1 MMTTSAFEIL
11 GPVMVGPSSS
21 HTAGALRLASIA
33 RSLAM
38 GDIKFAR
45 FKLYNSFSETY
56 KGHGTDRALIGGLLG
71 FSPDDTRVKDAFEI
85 ADVAGLGYEFIEA
98 GENLDVHPNTVEIEM
113 QCEGGTI
120 TVAGQSLGGGR
131 VELSSIN
138 GVDVEISGAYPTIF
152 IAHLDQPGV
161 LSNLT
166 RVISE
171 SNTNV
176 ATMRNY
182 RKAKGGDAYTIF
194 ETDEM
199 PQAEAIERL
208 KQSPSVKFVALVQV
222 PGAASAACASC
233 LTLNFDDGAELL
245 ALCKE
250 KNLSIGELM
259 RKREF
264 ELASG
269 QYDPDQKMQEVL
281 DVIKDECRAT
291 IDNPERSLGG
301 LLFGQARAVAS
312 DDNKLAPSLMGDTQ
326 TRAVAYAMAVLERS
340 ATMGVIV
347 AAPTAGS
354 AGVVPGATLAF
365 AEARNLSD
373 DELKLG
379 LWTTCAIGAI
389 LARNAS
395 VSGAE
400 GGCQAE
406 VGSASAM
413 AAGAL
418 VELAGGTPEQALAA
432 ASIAIGNLLGLVC
445 DPVRGLVEYPCQN
458 RNAIGVANAYSAAQ
472 LSLSFITNP
481 IPFDEVVEA
490 MHKVGQAL
498 PTALRETAL
507 GGLAACQS
515 AQTAHCTGCIS
526 CSGMCH

>member
-1 MMTTSAFEIL
+1 MTTSAFEIL
-11 GPVMVGPSSS
+11 GPIMVGPSSS

-33 RSLAM
+33 KSLAM
-38 GDIKFAR
+38 GKIKFAR
-45 FKLYNSFSETY
+45 FKLYNSFSQTY
-56 KGHGTDRALIGGLLG
+56 KGHGTDRALVAGLLG
-71 FSPDDTRVKDAFEI
+71 FDPDDTRVKDSFAI
-85 ADVAGLGYEFIEA
+85 ADKEGLGYEFVEA
-98 GENLDVHPNTVEIEM
+98 GENPDLHPNTVEIEM
-113 QCEGGTI
+113 ECEGGTI
-120 TVAGQSLGGGR
+120 TVSGASLGGGR

-138 GVDVEISGAYPTIF
+138 GVEVEISGAYPTIF
-152 IAHLDQPGV
+152 IAHIDQPGV

-166 RVISE
+166 RIISE
-171 SNTNV
+171 SKTNV

-199 PQAEAIERL
+199 PQPEVIEQL
-208 KQSPSVKFVALVQV
+208 KQCDSVKFIAIVQV

-233 LTLNFDDGAELL
+233 LTLNFENGKELL

-250 KNLSIGELM
+250 KHLSIGELM
-259 RKREF
+259 RQREF
-264 ELASG
+264 ELAAG
-269 QYDPDQKMQEVL
+269 QYNPDQRMQKVL
-281 DVIKDECRAT
+281 DVIKDECVAT
-291 IDNPERSLGG
+291 INKPERSLGG
-301 LLFGQARAVAS
+301 LLYGQARAVAEDS
-312 DDNKLAPSLMGDTQ
+312 DNLARSLMGETQ
-326 TRAVAYAMAVLERS
+326 TKAVAYAMAVLERS

-354 AGVVPGATLAF
+354 AGVVPGACLAL
-365 AEARNLSD
+365 AEDKHLN
-373 DELKLG
+373 DEQLMMG
-379 LWTTCAIGAI
+379 LWTTCALGAI

-413 AAGAL
+413 AAAAL
-418 VELAGGTPEQALAA
+418 VELLGGTCEQAISA

-472 LSLSFITNP
+472 IALSCITNP

-490 MHKVGQAL
+490 MKKVGQAL
-498 PTALRETAL
+498 PTSLRETAQ
-507 GGLAACQS
+507 GGLAACKS
-515 AQTAHCTGCIS
+515 AETARCKGCIS
-526 CSGMCH
+526 CSGMCQ